1 MSVGLILK
9 MVRVQFFLA
18 ILLFHYSN
26 QSQSQSAENINVSQF
41 GFKPDGKTDNTEAFQ
56 RLVTYVN
63 KKGGNVI
70 LSFPKGVYCA
80 GKQTKTLL
88 RHGYYLSASDVMGF
102 VNVRNVIIKGVEGTV
117 FKYNNNLYFG
127 SFEIPS
133 MTKIN
138 VNRDFYKPGNACYIG
153 NFISFT
159 NSSNISIEKLA
170 LDGNAEKA
178 IVGGTYGDVGI
189 QIPYTGIYIKN
200 ARNVSIKGVQSGN
213 FGLDGC
219 MIFNNLSAAD
229 GPSDSIIIEDSRFF
243 LNGRQGLSWT
253 SGKGLEVR
261 NSIFELTG
269 KGKNSSAPGAG
280 LDIEAEEGTIRNGQF
295 TNCTFYNNTGCALVS
310 ETGDVANCRFDS
322 CSFIGITHWSVW
334 VRQPQFTFADCTIWG
349 SGVHGYSSASDAQAT
364 RFIRCR
370 FTDEPYNGMAT
381 YGTYLFESNGVKRL
395 SFENCLFEAKERKVL
410 WLDGLKKVPTEE
422 FYKIINCEFNVATP
436 LKQNDYYTVL
446 RQVSLLN
453 NKWNLSQQILNN
465 RNPAIGI
472 DDAAE
477 NNQLIN
483 NSKGVLRRD

>member
-1 MSVGLILK
+1 MEFYIKYRKIIFLLTILTLIYGLC
-9 MVRVQFFLA
+9 R
-18 ILLFHYSN
+18 
-26 QSQSQSAENINVSQF
+26 SQSYENVNVSIF
-41 GFKPDGKTDNTEAFQ
+41 GFNPDGLSDNTEAFQ

-63 KKGGNVI
+63 NKGGNVI
-70 LSFPKGVYCA
+70 LNFPEGVYCA

-102 VNVRNVIIKGVEGTV
+102 VDVRNVVIKGVEGTV
-117 FKYNNNLYFG
+117 FKYNNGLYFG

-133 MTKIN
+133 MKKIN
-138 VNRDFYKPGNACYIG
+138 VDRDFYKPGNACYIG

-159 NSSNISIEKLA
+159 NSSNISIEKLT
-170 LDGNAEKA
+170 LDGNTENT

-200 ARNVSIKGVQSGN
+200 ARNVSIKKVQSGN

-219 MIFNNLSAAD
+219 MIFNNLSTAS
-229 GPSDSIIIEDSRFF
+229 GPSDSITIEDSRFF

-253 SGKGLEVR
+253 SGKGLEVK
-261 NSIFELTG
+261 NTIFELTG

-322 CSFIGITHWSVW
+322 CSFIGITNWSVW
-334 VRQPQFTFADCTIWG
+334 VRQPQFTFADCKIWG
-349 SGVHGYSSASDAQAT
+349 SGVHGYSAIHESQAT

-381 YGTYLFESNGVKRL
+381 YGNYLFESNGVKRL
-395 SFENCLFEAKERKVL
+395 SFENCFFVAKARKVL

-422 FYKIINCEFNVATP
+422 FYKIINCEFNVSTP
-436 LKQNDYYTVL
+436 LQQNDYFTVL

-453 NKWNLSQQILNN
+453 NKWNLSQKILKNK
-465 RNPAIGI
+465 NPGIGI
-472 DDAAE
+472 DVAAE

-483 NSKGVLRRD
+483 NKKEVLRSN